1 MAVYKDGDKWR
12 VIYRYTN
19 YKGERKQTQKR
30 GFATK
35 REAVAWE
42 HEVMLKSE
50 SKLDMTFASFF
61 EIYEEDK
68 KKRVKE
74 NTWESKSHVIR
85 TKILPYFGERKI
97 AEIEPKDVIAWQNEL
112 LAYKGENGE
121 VYSPTYLKT
130 IHAQLSAIFNHAIRY
145 YHLPSNPAQKAG
157 SMGSE
162 EHKEMLFWTK
172 EEYLKFADVMMD
184 KPLSYYAFEMLYWC
198 GIRMG
203 ELLALTPKDFDFEK
217 QTLTINKSYQ
227 RLNGRDVI
235 TTPKTKKSNRVIKMP
250 KFLCEE
256 MQEYIGMLYE
266 VNENDRLFPIT
277 KHYLHHEMDRGAKL
291 AGVKRIRIHDLRHSA
306 ISLLIEMGFSALAI
320 AERVGY
326 ESIDITYRY
335 AHLFPTKQT
344 EMANKLD
351 VERMRRRSMDKNLDY
366 KGRWRNKTVAF
377 RVSEEEAKLI
387 DTQVALSGLTKQDY
401 IIRRLQCR
409 DVVVQGNPRVYK
421 ALRNQMADVY
431 EELKRLEHCS
441 EANDELLYT
450 IQLIAEIMNGLKGE
464 CE

>member
-19 YKGERKQTQKR
+19 WKGERKQTQKR

-35 REAVAWE
+35 REAQAWE
-42 HEVMLKSE
+42 REVMLKSE

-61 EIYEEDK
+61 EIYEADK

-85 TKILPYFGERKI
+85 TKILPFFGERKI
-97 AEIEPKDVIAWQNEL
+97 AEIEPKDVIAWQNEM

-130 IHAQLSAIFNHAIRY
+130 IHAQLSAIFNHAVRF

-157 SMGSE
+157 TMGSE

-184 KPLSYYAFEMLYWC
+184 KPVSFYAFEMLYWC
-198 GIRMG
+198 AIRMG
-203 ELLALTPKDFDFEK
+203 EMLALTPADFDFDR

-227 RLNGRDVI
+227 RLKGKDVI
-235 TTPKTKKSNRVIKMP
+235 TSPKTPKSNRTIKMP

-266 VNENDRLFPIT
+266 IGENERIFQIT
-277 KHYLHHEMDRGAKL
+277 KSYLHHEMDRGAKV

-320 AERVGY
+320 AERVGH

-344 EMANKLD
+344 EMADKLD
-351 VERMRRRSMDKNLDY
+351 MERMGDLALVDGDSNRQTDTSNEFEPERRKEIESY
-366 KGRWRNKTVAF
+366 G
-377 RVSEEEAKLI
+377 E
-387 DTQVALSGLTKQDY
+387 
-401 IIRRLQCR
+401 
-409 DVVVQGNPRVYK
+409 K
-421 ALRNQMADVY
+421 A
-431 EELKRLEHCS
+431 
-441 EANDELLYT
+441 
-450 IQLIAEIMNGLKGE
+450 
-464 CE
+464 